1 MVSLRRYH
9 KMCLRENAQRQEKRE
24 RNSETKSH
32 TMLSNTSMR
41 RFRMWLTPVALVLT
55 VAAPVQAA
63 QFPALEC
70 ETLTGKRL
78 TMPAAVQGNPALFIV
93 GFSRASSEQTG
104 YWTKHVPKD
113 LVPTYPIAV
122 LEGVPRL
129 ARRMTVHGIKTGVPK
144 PNQDHFLI
152 IYDNEKELKA
162 AAGFQAPDEAYL
174 ILIAPDGSILWRFHG
189 AFTHTALKDLRDH
202 LHEVRQ

>member
-1 MVSLRRYH
+1 MVSLRRYNQVR
-9 KMCLRENAQRQEKRE
+9 LRENGQRQQKTE

-41 RFRMWLTPVALVLT
+41 RFRIWLTAVALVLT
-55 VAAPVQAA
+55 VAAPIQAA

-70 ETLTGKRL
+70 ETLTGRHL
-78 TMPAAVQGNPALFIV
+78 TMPADAQGNPALFIV
-93 GFSRASSEQTG
+93 GFSKASSEQTG
-104 YWTKHVPKD
+104 YWAKHIPKD

-162 AAGFQAPDEAYL
+162 AAEFQAPDEAYL

-202 LHEVRQ
+202 LHGVRQ